1 MPRII
6 VTSRYLKSGNKK
18 NVSNYV
24 KYIATR
30 SGAVTKDI
38 PNENK
43 QVTDKQKELI
53 ETMLKDFPDSQT
65 MYEYD
70 DYVSNPNLSSAS
82 AFITE
87 VLERYSD
94 RMDSMQ
100 NYISYLANRPGAV
113 KHGKHALFSQEDK
126 EIELNKVAKEIA
138 EHEGNVWTHVV
149 SLRREDAEKM
159 GYTDLNSWREL
170 ILRNIPVIAKQ
181 SKIDMKNLKWYAAF
195 HDKKTNPHVHIVVYS
210 TDIKEGFLTKAGIE
224 KIRSAFANDIYHDE
238 LYSLYGQQNTLRNE
252 LKKESEELMSSL
264 SFISKDDFELSP
276 EMIQLVTKLSVQ
288 LKEHKGKKY
297 YAFLKPEV
305 KQTVDEIFSQLADNE
320 NIKKM
325 YELWCKLE
333 QKKHDTYSSAKISFP
348 PLIDNVQFKSVKNMI
363 IKTVL
368 EMELP
373 ATETKIVREGVE
385 SIDESENEQTD
396 DNEVVEKMILDS
408 SAEDEE
414 ADDNTDLQKQKE
426 REQAVVTGTVM
437 SLFLNLCNILRD
449 DYPQQQSK
457 LRPRVDKKLMR
468 MIRKKEIAM
477 GMKYD
482 DMDMKM

>member
-18 NVSNYV
+18 NISNYV

-30 SGAVTKDI
+30 PGSVTKDT
-38 PNENK
+38 PEQNTK
-43 QVTDKQKELI
+43 VTEKQKELI

-70 DYVSNPNLSSAS
+70 DYVANPNQSSAS
-82 AFITE
+82 AFISE

-138 EHEGNVWTHVV
+138 EHRGNVWTHVV

-159 GYTDLNSWREL
+159 GYTDLDSWRQL

-181 SKIDMKNLKWYAAF
+181 SKIDLKNLKWYAAF

-210 TDIKEGFLTKAGIE
+210 TDTKEGFLTKSGIE

-238 LYSLYGQQNTLRNE
+238 LYSLYGQQNTLRNK

-264 SFISKDDFELSP
+264 SVLSKDDFEMSQ
-276 EMIQLVTKLSVQ
+276 EMIQLVAKLSAQ

-297 YAFLKPEV
+297 YAFLKPQV
-305 KQTVDEIFSQLADNE
+305 KQTVYEIFSQLADNE
-320 NIKKM
+320 KVKKM
-325 YELWCKLE
+325 YELWCELE

-348 PLIDNVQFKSVKNMI
+348 PLTDNVQFKSVKNMI
-363 IKTVL
+363 IQTVL
-368 EMELP
+368 DMNLP
-373 ATETKIVREGVE
+373 EAEGAA
-385 SIDESENEQTD
+385 EQ
-396 DNEVVEKMILDS
+396 EQ
-408 SAEDEE
+408 ADEE
-414 ADDNTDLQKQKE
+414 ETVFSPADIPVSDNSSDDKAKQTEQQPKE
-426 REQAVVTGTVM
+426 QEALTATVM
-437 SLFLNLCNILRD
+437 SLFMNLCSVIQN
-449 DYPQQQSK
+449 DYAQEQHKMRPKADRK
-457 LRPRVDKKLMR
+457 LLQV
-468 MIRKKEIAM
+468 IRKKKISL
-477 GMKYD
+477 GYKYD
-482 DMDMKM
+482 DITITPQ

>member
-30 SGAVTKDI
+30 PGSVTKDT
-38 PNENK
+38 PNEDK
-43 QVTDKQKELI
+43 QVTEKQKELI
-53 ETMLKDFPDSQT
+53 ETMLKDFPDSRT
-65 MYEYD
+65 IYEYD
-70 DYVSNPNLSSAS
+70 DYVSNPNQNSAS
-82 AFITE
+82 AFISE
-87 VLERYSD
+87 VIERYSD

-138 EHEGNVWTHVV
+138 EHKGNVWTHVV

-210 TDIKEGFLTKAGIE
+210 TDVKEGFLTKSGIE
-224 KIRSAFANDIYHDE
+224 KICSAFANDIYHDE
-238 LYSLYGQQNTLRNE
+238 LYSLYGQQNSLRNE

-264 SFISKDDFELSP
+264 SVLSKDDFEMSQ
-276 EMIQLVTKLSVQ
+276 EVIHLVSKLSAQ
-288 LKEHKGKKY
+288 LNEHRGKKY
-297 YAFLKPEV
+297 YAFLKPQV
-305 KQTVDEIFSQLADNE
+305 KQTVDEIFLRLADNE
-320 NIKKM
+320 KIKKM
-325 YELWCKLE
+325 YELWCELE

-348 PLIDNVQFKSVKNMI
+348 PLTDNVQFKSVKNMI

-368 EMELP
+368 DMNLP
-373 ATETKIVREGVE
+373 EAEGAAE
-385 SIDESENEQTD
+385 QEQTD
-396 DNEVVEKMILDS
+396 DEGTDYSPIDVTISDNPSDDKAKQSEQQAKEQ
-408 SAEDEE
+408 E
-414 ADDNTDLQKQKE
+414 ALT
-426 REQAVVTGTVM
+426 ATVM
-437 SLFLNLCNILRD
+437 SLFVNLCSIIRND
-449 DYPQQQSK
+449 CAQEQHKMKPK
-457 LRPRVDKKLMR
+457 VDKKLMQV
-468 MIRKKEIAM
+468 IRKKEISL
-477 GMKYD
+477 GYKYD
-482 DMDMKM
+482 DMEMNSHV

>member
-18 NVSNYV
+18 NISNYV

-30 SGAVTKDI
+30 PGSVTKDI

-43 QVTDKQKELI
+43 QVTEKQKELI

-70 DYVSNPNLSSAS
+70 DYVSNPNQNSAS
-82 AFITE
+82 AFISE
-87 VLERYSD
+87 VIERYSD

-138 EHEGNVWTHVV
+138 EHKRNVWTHVV

-159 GYTDLNSWREL
+159 GYTDLESWRQL

-210 TDIKEGFLTKAGIE
+210 TDVKEGFLTKSGIE

-264 SFISKDDFELSP
+264 SVLSKDDFEMSP
-276 EMIQLVTKLSVQ
+276 EVIQLVSKLSTQ
-288 LKEHKGKKY
+288 LNEHRGKKY
-297 YAFLKPEV
+297 YAFLKPQV

-320 NIKKM
+320 KVKKM
-325 YELWCKLE
+325 YELWCELE

-348 PLIDNVQFKSVKNMI
+348 PLTENAQFKSVKNMI

-368 EMELP
+368 DMNLP
-373 ATETKIVREGVE
+373 EAEGAAE
-385 SIDESENEQTD
+385 QEQTD
-396 DNEVVEKMILDS
+396 DEGTDYSPIDVTISDNPSDDKAKQSEQQAKEQ
-408 SAEDEE
+408 E
-414 ADDNTDLQKQKE
+414 ALTF
-426 REQAVVTGTVM
+426 TVM
-437 SLFLNLCNILRD
+437 SLFVNLCSIIRND
-449 DYPQQQSK
+449 CAQEKHKMKPK
-457 LRPRVDKKLMR
+457 VDKKLMR
-468 MIRKKEIAM
+468 VIRKKEISL
-477 GMKYD
+477 GYKYD
-482 DMDMKM
+482 DMTVDPQ

>member
-30 SGAVTKDI
+30 PGSVTKDI

-43 QVTDKQKELI
+43 QVTEKQKELI
-53 ETMLKDFPDSQT
+53 ETMLKDFPDSR
-65 MYEYD
+65 MIYEYD
-70 DYVSNPNLSSAS
+70 DYVANQNQSSAS
-82 AFITE
+82 AFISE

-138 EHEGNVWTHVV
+138 EHKGNVWTHVV

-159 GYTDLNSWREL
+159 GYTDLESWRQL

-210 TDIKEGFLTKAGIE
+210 TDIREGFLTKTGIE

-238 LYSLYGQQNTLRNE
+238 LYSLYGQQNTMRNK

-264 SFISKDDFELSP
+264 SFVSKDDFDVTAK
-276 EMIQLVTKLSVQ
+276 MVQLVTKLSSQ

-297 YAFLKPEV
+297 YAFLKPQV
-305 KQTVDEIFSQLADNE
+305 KQTVDEIFLQLADNE
-320 NIKKM
+320 KIKKM
-325 YELWCKLE
+325 YELWCELE
-333 QKKHDTYSSAKISFP
+333 QKKHDTYSSAKMTFP
-348 PLIDNVQFKSVKNMI
+348 PLTDNVQFKSVKNMI
-363 IKTVL
+363 IRTVL
-368 EMELP
+368 DMNLP
-373 ATETKIVREGVE
+373 EAEGAAE
-385 SIDESENEQTD
+385 QEQTD
-396 DNEVVEKMILDS
+396 D
-408 SAEDEE
+408 EE
-414 ADDNTDLQKQKE
+414 TDYSPIDVIISDNPSDDKAKQSEQQAKE
-426 REQAVVTGTVM
+426 QEALTFAVM
-437 SLFLNLCNILRD
+437 SLFVNLCSIIRND
-449 DYPQQQSK
+449 CAQEQHKMKPK
-457 LRPRVDKKLMR
+457 VDKKLMR
-468 MIRKKEIAM
+468 VIRKKEISL
-477 GMKYD
+477 GYKYD
-482 DMDMKM
+482 DMTVTPQLI

>member
-30 SGAVTKDI
+30 PGSVTKDI

-43 QVTDKQKELI
+43 QVTEKQKELI

-70 DYVSNPNLSSAS
+70 DYVANPNQSTAS
-82 AFITE
+82 AFISE
-87 VLERYSD
+87 VIERYSD

-126 EIELNKVAKEIA
+126 EIELNKVAKEIT
-138 EHEGNVWTHVV
+138 EHKGNVWTHVV

-159 GYTDLNSWREL
+159 GYTNLESWRQL

-181 SKIDMKNLKWYAAF
+181 SKIDLKNLKWYAAF

-210 TDIKEGFLTKAGIE
+210 TNVREGFLTKAGIE

-238 LYSLYGQQNTLRNE
+238 LYSLYGQQNTIRNE
-252 LKKESEELMSSL
+252 LKKESEELMASL
-264 SFISKDDFELSP
+264 SVVSKDDFEMSP
-276 EMIQLVTKLSVQ
+276 EVIQLVSKLSAQ
-288 LKEHKGKKY
+288 LNEHKGKKY
-297 YAFLKPEV
+297 YAFLKPQV

-320 NIKKM
+320 KIKKM
-325 YELWCKLE
+325 YELWCELE
-333 QKKHDTYSSAKISFP
+333 QKKHDTYSSAKITFP
-348 PLIDNVQFKSVKNMI
+348 PLTDSVQFKSVKNMI

-368 EMELP
+368 DMNLP
-373 ATETKIVREGVE
+373 EAKGAAEQ
-385 SIDESENEQTD
+385 EQTD
-396 DNEVVEKMILDS
+396 DEGTDYSPIDVTISDNPSDDKAKQSEQQAKEQ
-408 SAEDEE
+408 E
-414 ADDNTDLQKQKE
+414 ALTF
-426 REQAVVTGTVM
+426 AVM
-437 SLFLNLCNILRD
+437 SLFVNLCSIIRN
-449 DYPQQQSK
+449 DYTQEQRRM
-457 LRPRVDKKLMR
+457 RPKADKKLLR
-468 MIRKKEIAM
+468 IIQRKEFALGTKNNI
-477 GMKYD
+477 
-482 DMDMKM
+482 KMS

>member
-18 NVSNYV
+18 NISNYV

-30 SGAVTKDI
+30 PGSVTKDI
-38 PNENK
+38 LNEDK
-43 QVTDKQKELI
+43 QVTEKQKELI

-70 DYVSNPNLSSAS
+70 DYVSNPNQNSAS
-82 AFITE
+82 AFISE

-94 RMDSMQ
+94 RVDSMQ

-138 EHEGNVWTHVV
+138 EHRGNVWTHVV

-159 GYTDLNSWREL
+159 GYTDLDSWRQL

-210 TDIKEGFLTKAGIE
+210 TDTKEGFLTKAGIE

-252 LKKESEELMSSL
+252 LKKESEELMASL
-264 SFISKDDFELSP
+264 SVVSKDDFEMSP
-276 EMIQLVTKLSVQ
+276 EVIQLVSKLSAQ
-288 LKEHKGKKY
+288 LNEHKGKKY
-297 YAFLKPEV
+297 YAFLRPEV
-305 KQTVDEIFSQLADNE
+305 KQTVDEIFSQLAENE
-320 NIKKM
+320 KIKKM
-325 YELWCKLE
+325 YELWCEVE
-333 QKKHDTYSSAKISFP
+333 QTKHDTYSSAKISFP
-348 PLIDNVQFKSVKNMI
+348 PLTDNAQFKSVKNMI
-363 IKTVL
+363 IRTIL
-368 EMELP
+368 DMHLP
-373 ATETKIVREGVE
+373 ETEEAAE
-385 SIDESENEQTD
+385 QEQTD
-396 DNEVVEKMILDS
+396 DEGTDYSPIDVTISDNPSDDKAKQSEQQAKEQ
-408 SAEDEE
+408 E
-414 ADDNTDLQKQKE
+414 ALTF
-426 REQAVVTGTVM
+426 AVM
-437 SLFLNLCNILRD
+437 SLFVNLCSIIRN
-449 DYPQQQSK
+449 DYAQEQRKIRQK
-457 LRPRVDKKLMR
+457 VDKKLLK
-468 MIRKKEIAM
+468 MIRKKQIST
-477 GMKYD
+477 GYKYN
-482 DMDMKM
+482 DMSM

>member
-18 NVSNYV
+18 NISNYV

-30 SGAVTKDI
+30 PGSVTKDI
-38 PNENK
+38 LNDDK
-43 QVTDKQKELI
+43 QVTEKQKELI

-70 DYVSNPNLSSAS
+70 DYVSNPNQNSAS
-82 AFITE
+82 AFISE
-87 VLERYSD
+87 VIERYSD

-138 EHEGNVWTHVV
+138 EHKGNVWTHVV

-159 GYTDLNSWREL
+159 GYTDLESWRQL

-210 TDIKEGFLTKAGIE
+210 TNVREGFLTKAGIE
-224 KIRSAFANDIYHDE
+224 KIRSAFTNDIYHDE

-264 SFISKDDFELSP
+264 SIISKDDFEMSP
-276 EMIQLVTKLSVQ
+276 EVIQLVSKLSAQ
-288 LKEHKGKKY
+288 LNEHKGKKY
-297 YAFLKPEV
+297 YAFLKPQV
-305 KQTVDEIFSQLADNE
+305 KQTVDEIFSELADNE
-320 NIKKM
+320 KIKKM
-325 YELWCKLE
+325 YELWCELE
-333 QKKHDTYSSAKISFP
+333 QKKHDTYSSAKMTFP
-348 PLIDNVQFKSVKNMI
+348 PLTDNVQFKSVKNMI
-363 IKTVL
+363 IRTVL
-368 EMELP
+368 DMNLP
-373 ATETKIVREGVE
+373 ETKE
-385 SIDESENEQTD
+385 ESEQKQTD
-396 DNEVVEKMILDS
+396 EEEMDYSTADVTVSNNSSDNKPQ
-408 SAEDEE
+408 EE
-414 ADDNTDLQKQKE
+414 QQPKE
-426 REQAVVTGTVM
+426 QETLTATVM
-437 SLFLNLCNILRD
+437 SLFMNLCSVIQN
-449 DYPQQQSK
+449 DYAQEQRK
-457 LRPRVDKKLMR
+457 MRTKVDKKLLKV
-468 MIRKKEIAM
+468 IRKKKISL
-477 GMKYD
+477 GYKYD
-482 DMDMKM
+482 DITITPQ

>member
-18 NVSNYV
+18 NISNYV

-30 SGAVTKDI
+30 PGSVTKDI
-38 PNENK
+38 LNEDK
-43 QVTDKQKELI
+43 QVTEKQKELI

-70 DYVSNPNLSSAS
+70 DYVSNPNQNSAS
-82 AFITE
+82 AFISE

-94 RMDSMQ
+94 RVDSMQ

-138 EHEGNVWTHVV
+138 EHKGNVWTHVV

-210 TDIKEGFLTKAGIE
+210 TNVREGFLTKTGIE

-238 LYSLYGQQNTLRNE
+238 LYSLYGQQNTLRNK
-252 LKKESEELMSSL
+252 LNKESEELMSSL
-264 SFISKDDFELSP
+264 SVLSKDDFEMSS
-276 EMIQLVTKLSVQ
+276 EMIQLVSKLSAQ
-288 LKEHKGKKY
+288 LNEHRGKKY
-297 YAFLKPEV
+297 YAFLKPQV
-305 KQTVDEIFSQLADNE
+305 KQTVDEIFLRLADNE
-320 NIKKM
+320 KIKKM
-325 YELWCKLE
+325 YELWCELE
-333 QKKHDTYSSAKISFP
+333 QKKHDTYSSAKITFP
-348 PLIDNVQFKSVKNMI
+348 PLTDNVQFKSVKNMI
-363 IKTVL
+363 IQTVL
-368 EMELP
+368 DMNLP
-373 ATETKIVREGVE
+373 EAKGAAEQ
-385 SIDESENEQTD
+385 EQTD
-396 DNEVVEKMILDS
+396 DEGTDYSPIDVTISDNPSDDKAKQSEQQAKEQ
-408 SAEDEE
+408 E
-414 ADDNTDLQKQKE
+414 ALTF
-426 REQAVVTGTVM
+426 AVM
-437 SLFLNLCNILRD
+437 SLFVNLCSMIRN
-449 DYPQQQSK
+449 DYAQEQHKMKPK
-457 LRPRVDKKLMR
+457 VDKKLMR
-468 MIRKKEIAM
+468 VIRKKEISL
-477 GMKYD
+477 GYKYD
-482 DMDMKM
+482 DMTVDPQ

>member
-1 MPRII
+1 MPKII

-18 NVSNYV
+18 NIRNYV

-30 SGAVTKDI
+30 PGSVTKDT
-38 PNENK
+38 PNEDK
-43 QVTDKQKELI
+43 QVTEKQKKLI
-53 ETMLKDFPDSQT
+53 ETMLKDFPDSRT
-65 MYEYD
+65 IYEYD
-70 DYVSNPNLSSAS
+70 DYVANPNQNSAS
-82 AFITE
+82 AFISE
-87 VLERYSD
+87 VIERYSD

-138 EHEGNVWTHVV
+138 EHKGNVWTHVV

-181 SKIDMKNLKWYAAF
+181 SKIDMRNLKWYAAF

-210 TDIKEGFLTKAGIE
+210 TDTKEGFLTKAGIE

-238 LYSLYGQQNTLRNE
+238 LYSLYGQQNTLRNK

-264 SFISKDDFELSP
+264 SVLSKDDFEMSS
-276 EMIQLVTKLSVQ
+276 EMIQLVTKLFTQ

-297 YAFLKPEV
+297 YAFLRPEV

-320 NIKKM
+320 KVKKM
-325 YELWCKLE
+325 YELWCELE
-333 QKKHDTYSSAKISFP
+333 QKKHDTYSSAKITFP
-348 PLIDNVQFKSVKNMI
+348 PLTDNVQFKSVKNMI

-368 EMELP
+368 DMNLP
-373 ATETKIVREGVE
+373 EAEGAAE
-385 SIDESENEQTD
+385 QEQTD
-396 DNEVVEKMILDS
+396 DEGTDYSPIDVTIS
-408 SAEDEE
+408 
-414 ADDNTDLQKQKE
+414 DNTSDDKAKQSEQQAKE
-426 REQAVVTGTVM
+426 QEALTFAVM
-437 SLFLNLCNILRD
+437 SIFVNLCSIIRNDCAQEQHKMRPKADRKLLR
-449 DYPQQQSK
+449 
-457 LRPRVDKKLMR
+457 V
-468 MIRKKEIAM
+468 IRKKEISL
-477 GMKYD
+477 GYKYD
-482 DMDMKM
+482 DMIFIHQR

>member
-30 SGAVTKDI
+30 PGSVTKDT
-38 PNENK
+38 PSENK
-43 QVTDKQKELI
+43 QVTEKQKELI
-53 ETMLKDFPDSQT
+53 ETMLKDFPDSKLI
-65 MYEYD
+65 YEYD
-70 DYVSNPNLSSAS
+70 DYVSNPNQASAS

-138 EHEGNVWTHVV
+138 EHRGNVWTHVV

-181 SKIDMKNLKWYAAF
+181 SKIDMRNLKWYAAF

-210 TDIKEGFLTKAGIE
+210 TDVKEGFLTKSGIE

-238 LYSLYGQQNTLRNE
+238 LYSLYGQQNTLRNK

-264 SFISKDDFELSP
+264 SVLSKDDFEMSS
-276 EMIQLVTKLSVQ
+276 EMIQLVSKLSAQ
-288 LKEHKGKKY
+288 LNEHKGKKY
-297 YAFLKPEV
+297 YDFLKPQV
-305 KQTVDEIFSQLADNE
+305 KQTVDEIFSQLAGNE
-320 NIKKM
+320 KIKKM
-325 YELWCKLE
+325 YELWCELE

-348 PLIDNVQFKSVKNMI
+348 PLTDNVQFKSVKNMI

-368 EMELP
+368 DMNLP
-373 ATETKIVREGVE
+373 EAEGAA
-385 SIDESENEQTD
+385 EQ
-396 DNEVVEKMILDS
+396 EQ
-408 SAEDEE
+408 ADEE
-414 ADDNTDLQKQKE
+414 ETVFSPADIPVSDNSSDDKAKQSEQQAKE
-426 REQAVVTGTVM
+426 QEALTFAVM
-437 SLFLNLCNILRD
+437 SLFVNLCSIIQN
-449 DYPQQQSK
+449 DYAQEK
-457 LRPRVDKKLMR
+457 RKMRPKADKKLMR
-468 MIRKKEIAM
+468 VIRKKEISS
-477 GMKYD
+477 GYKYD
-482 DMDMKM
+482 DMTVTPQLI

>member
-1 MPRII
+1 MPKII

-30 SGAVTKDI
+30 PGSVTKDT
-38 PNENK
+38 PSENK
-43 QVTDKQKELI
+43 QVTEKQKELI

-70 DYVSNPNLSSAS
+70 DYVANPNQSSAS

-113 KHGKHALFSQEDK
+113 KHSKHALFSQEDK

-159 GYTDLNSWREL
+159 GYTDLKSWREL

-210 TDIKEGFLTKAGIE
+210 TDTKEGFLTKAGIE

-264 SFISKDDFELSP
+264 SFISKDDFEMSP
-276 EMIQLVTKLSVQ
+276 ELIQLVIKLSAQ
-288 LKEHKGKKY
+288 LNEHKGKKY

-305 KQTVDEIFSQLADNE
+305 KQTVDEIFSQLAENE
-320 NIKKM
+320 KIKKM
-325 YELWCKLE
+325 YELWCEVE
-333 QKKHDTYSSAKISFP
+333 QTKHDTYSSAKISFP
-348 PLIDNVQFKSVKNMI
+348 PLTDNAQFKSVKNMI
-363 IKTVL
+363 IRTVL
-368 EMELP
+368 DMDLPELEEAAEQEQANQEGTDYSP
-373 ATETKIVREGVE
+373 ADIAI
-385 SIDESENEQTD
+385 SDNPSDDNSEQTVKQAK
-396 DNEVVEKMILDS
+396 EQ
-408 SAEDEE
+408 E
-414 ADDNTDLQKQKE
+414 ALT
-426 REQAVVTGTVM
+426 ATVM
-437 SLFLNLCNILRD
+437 SLFVNLCSIIRND
-449 DYPQQQSK
+449 CAQQQHKIKSK
-457 LRPRVDKKLMR
+457 ADKKLMR
-468 MIRKKEIAM
+468 VIRKKEIAM
-477 GMKYD
+477 RNKYD
-482 DMDMKM
+482 DMTFTPQ

>member
-18 NVSNYV
+18 NLSNYV

-30 SGAVTKDI
+30 PGSVTKDT
-38 PNENK
+38 PNEDK
-43 QVTDKQKELI
+43 QVTEKQKELI

-70 DYVSNPNLSSAS
+70 DYATNPNQSSAS

-138 EHEGNVWTHVV
+138 EHKGNVWTHVV

-210 TDIKEGFLTKAGIE
+210 TNVREGFLTKTGIE

-238 LYSLYGQQNTLRNE
+238 LYSLYGQQNTLRNK
-252 LKKESEELMSSL
+252 LNKESEELMSSL
-264 SFISKDDFELSP
+264 SVLSKDDFEMSS
-276 EMIQLVTKLSVQ
+276 EMIQLVSKLSAQ
-288 LKEHKGKKY
+288 LNEHMGKKY
-297 YAFLKPEV
+297 YAFLKPQV
-305 KQTVDEIFSQLADNE
+305 KQTVDEIFLQLADNE
-320 NIKKM
+320 MIKKM
-325 YELWCKLE
+325 YELWCELE
-333 QKKHDTYSSAKISFP
+333 QKKHDTYSSAKMTFP
-348 PLIDNVQFKSVKNMI
+348 PMTDNVQFKPVKNMI

-368 EMELP
+368 DMNLP
-373 ATETKIVREGVE
+373 ETEE
-385 SIDESENEQTD
+385 ESEQKQTD
-396 DNEVVEKMILDS
+396 EEEMDYSTADVTVSNNSSDNKPQ
-408 SAEDEE
+408 EE
-414 ADDNTDLQKQKE
+414 LQQKE
-426 REQAVVTGTVM
+426 QEALTATVM
-437 SLFLNLCNILRD
+437 SLFVNMCSIIKND
-449 DYPQQQSK
+449 CAQQQHK
-457 LRPRVDKKLMR
+457 MRTKVDKKLLKV
-468 MIRKKEIAM
+468 IRKKKISL
-477 GMKYD
+477 GYKYD
-482 DMDMKM
+482 DITITPQ

>member
-18 NVSNYV
+18 NLSNYV

-30 SGAVTKDI
+30 PGSVTKDT
-38 PNENK
+38 PNEDK
-43 QVTDKQKELI
+43 QVTEKQKELI

-70 DYVSNPNLSSAS
+70 DYVANPNQSSAS
-82 AFITE
+82 AFISE

-138 EHEGNVWTHVV
+138 EHQGNVWTHVV

-210 TDIKEGFLTKAGIE
+210 TDVKEGFLTKSGIE

-252 LKKESEELMSSL
+252 LKKESKELMSSL
-264 SFISKDDFELSP
+264 SVLSKDDFEMSP
-276 EMIQLVTKLSVQ
+276 EVIQLVSKLLAQ
-288 LKEHKGKKY
+288 LNEHKGKKY
-297 YAFLKPEV
+297 YAFLKPQV
-305 KQTVDEIFSQLADNE
+305 KQTVDEIFLRLADNE
-320 NIKKM
+320 KIKKM
-325 YELWCKLE
+325 YELWCELE
-333 QKKHDTYSSAKISFP
+333 QKKHDTYSSAKITFP
-348 PLIDNVQFKSVKNMI
+348 PLTDNVQFKSVKNMI
-363 IKTVL
+363 IQTVL
-368 EMELP
+368 DMNLP
-373 ATETKIVREGVE
+373 EAKGAAEQ
-385 SIDESENEQTD
+385 EQTD
-396 DNEVVEKMILDS
+396 DEGTDYSPIDVTISDNPSDDKAKQSEQQAKEQ
-408 SAEDEE
+408 E
-414 ADDNTDLQKQKE
+414 ALTF
-426 REQAVVTGTVM
+426 AVM
-437 SLFLNLCNILRD
+437 SLFVNLCSMIRN
-449 DYPQQQSK
+449 DYAQEQHKMKPK
-457 LRPRVDKKLMR
+457 VDKKLMR
-468 MIRKKEIAM
+468 VIRKKEISL
-477 GMKYD
+477 GYKYD
-482 DMDMKM
+482 DMTVDPQ

>member
-18 NVSNYV
+18 NLSNYV

-30 SGAVTKDI
+30 PGSVTKDT
-38 PNENK
+38 PNEDK
-43 QVTDKQKELI
+43 QVTEKQKELI

-70 DYVSNPNLSSAS
+70 DYATNPNQSSAS
-82 AFITE
+82 DFITE

-138 EHEGNVWTHVV
+138 EHKGNVWTHVV

-210 TDIKEGFLTKAGIE
+210 TNVREGFLTKTGIE

-238 LYSLYGQQNTLRNE
+238 LYSLYGQQNTLRNK
-252 LKKESEELMSSL
+252 LNKESEELMSSL
-264 SFISKDDFELSP
+264 SVLSKDDFEMSS
-276 EMIQLVTKLSVQ
+276 EMIQLVSKLSAQ
-288 LKEHKGKKY
+288 LNEHRGKKY
-297 YAFLKPEV
+297 YAFLKPQV

-320 NIKKM
+320 RVKKM
-325 YELWCKLE
+325 YELWCELE

-348 PLIDNVQFKSVKNMI
+348 PLTDNVQFKSVKNMI

-368 EMELP
+368 DMNLP
-373 ATETKIVREGVE
+373 ETETMITRGNGKTEE
-385 SIDESENEQTD
+385 ESESKPSDDAETAFSSADVSVSDNSTD
-396 DNEVVEKMILDS
+396 DK
-408 SAEDEE
+408 
-414 ADDNTDLQKQKE
+414 TKQTKQQAKE
-426 REQAVVTGTVM
+426 QETLTFAVI
-437 SLFLNLCNILRD
+437 SLFVNLCSIIRN
-449 DYPQQQSK
+449 DYAQEQRK
-457 LRPRVDKKLMR
+457 MRPKADKKLMR
-468 MIRKKEIAM
+468 VIRKKEIAT

-482 DMDMKM
+482 DTSM

>member
-18 NVSNYV
+18 NISNYV

-30 SGAVTKDI
+30 PGSVTKDI
-38 PNENK
+38 LNEDK

-53 ETMLKDFPDSQT
+53 ETMLKDFPDSR
-65 MYEYD
+65 MIYEYE
-70 DYVSNPNLSSAS
+70 DYVANPNQNSAS
-82 AFITE
+82 AFISE

-138 EHEGNVWTHVV
+138 EHKGNVWTHVV

-159 GYTDLNSWREL
+159 GYTDLNSWRKL

-210 TDIKEGFLTKAGIE
+210 TDTKEGFLTKSGIE

-238 LYSLYGQQNTLRNE
+238 LYSLYGQQNTIRNE
-252 LKKESEELMSSL
+252 LKKESEELMASL
-264 SFISKDDFELSP
+264 SVVSKDDFEMSS
-276 EMIQLVTKLSVQ
+276 EMIQLVSKLSSQ
-288 LKEHKGKKY
+288 LNEHRGKKY
-297 YAFLKPEV
+297 YAFLRPEV

-320 NIKKM
+320 KVKKM
-325 YELWCKLE
+325 YELWCELE
-333 QKKHDTYSSAKISFP
+333 QKKHDTYSSAKITFP
-348 PLIDNVQFKSVKNMI
+348 PLTDNVQFKSVKNMI
-363 IKTVL
+363 IQTVL
-368 EMELP
+368 DMNLP
-373 ATETKIVREGVE
+373 EAEGAAE
-385 SIDESENEQTD
+385 QEQTD
-396 DNEVVEKMILDS
+396 DEGTDYSPIDVTISDNPSDDKAKQSEQQAKEQ
-408 SAEDEE
+408 E
-414 ADDNTDLQKQKE
+414 ALTS
-426 REQAVVTGTVM
+426 TMM
-437 SLFLNLCNILRD
+437 SLFVNLCGIIRN
-449 DYPQQQSK
+449 DYSQEQLK
-457 LRPRVDKKLMR
+457 MRPKADKKLLKV
-468 MIRKKEIAM
+468 IRKKKISL
-477 GMKYD
+477 GYKYD
-482 DMDMKM
+482 DITITPQ

>member
-30 SGAVTKDI
+30 SGAVTKDT
-38 PNENK
+38 PSENK
-43 QVTDKQKELI
+43 QVTEKQKELI

-70 DYVSNPNLSSAS
+70 DYVSNPNQASAS

-138 EHEGNVWTHVV
+138 EHKGNVWTHVV

-159 GYTDLNSWREL
+159 GYTDLESWRQL

-181 SKIDMKNLKWYAAF
+181 SKIDMRNLKWYAAF

-210 TDIKEGFLTKAGIE
+210 IDIQEGFLTKAGIE

-264 SFISKDDFELSP
+264 SFISKDDFEMSS
-276 EMIQLVTKLSVQ
+276 EMIQLVTKLFTQ

-320 NIKKM
+320 KIKKM
-325 YELWCKLE
+325 YELWCELE

-348 PLIDNVQFKSVKNMI
+348 PLVDNVQFKSVKNMI
-363 IKTVL
+363 IRT
-368 EMELP
+368 
-373 ATETKIVREGVE
+373 
-385 SIDESENEQTD
+385 
-396 DNEVVEKMILDS
+396 ILDMHLPETEEA
-408 SAEDEE
+408 AEQERADEE
-414 ADDNTDLQKQKE
+414 ETVFSPADIPVSDNSSDDKAKQSEQQAKE
-426 REQAVVTGTVM
+426 QEALTATVM
-437 SLFLNLCNILRD
+437 SLFVNMCSIIRNDYAQEQRKMRPKADTKLLRVIHR
-449 DYPQQQSK
+449 K
-457 LRPRVDKKLMR
+457 EFALGTKKDS
-468 MIRKKEIAM
+468 IDI
-477 GMKYD
+477 
-482 DMDMKM
+482 KMS

>member
-18 NVSNYV
+18 NISNYV

-30 SGAVTKDI
+30 PGSVTKDT
-38 PNENK
+38 PNEDK
-43 QVTDKQKELI
+43 QVTEKQKELI
-53 ETMLKDFPDSQT
+53 ETMLKDFPDSRT
-65 MYEYD
+65 IYEYD
-70 DYVSNPNLSSAS
+70 DYVANPNQNSAS
-82 AFITE
+82 AFISE

-94 RMDSMQ
+94 RIDSMQ

-138 EHEGNVWTHVV
+138 EHKGNVWTHVV

-210 TDIKEGFLTKAGIE
+210 TNVREGFLTKTGIE

-238 LYSLYGQQNTLRNE
+238 LYSLYGQQNTLRNK

-264 SFISKDDFELSP
+264 SVLSKDDFEMSS
-276 EMIQLVTKLSVQ
+276 EMIQLVTKLFTK

-297 YAFLKPEV
+297 YAFLRPEV
-305 KQTVDEIFSQLADNE
+305 KQTVDEIFSQLSDNE
-320 NIKKM
+320 KVKKM
-325 YELWCKLE
+325 YELWCELE
-333 QKKHDTYSSAKISFP
+333 QKKHDTYSSAKITFP
-348 PLIDNVQFKSVKNMI
+348 PLTDNVQFKSVKNMI

-368 EMELP
+368 DMNLP
-373 ATETKIVREGVE
+373 EAEGAAE
-385 SIDESENEQTD
+385 QEQTD
-396 DNEVVEKMILDS
+396 DEGTDYSPIDVTISDNPSDDKAKQSEQQAKEQ
-408 SAEDEE
+408 E
-414 ADDNTDLQKQKE
+414 ALT
-426 REQAVVTGTVM
+426 ATVM
-437 SLFLNLCNILRD
+437 SLFVNLCSIIRND
-449 DYPQQQSK
+449 CAQEQHKMKPK
-457 LRPRVDKKLMR
+457 VDKKLMR
-468 MIRKKEIAM
+468 VIRKKEISL
-477 GMKYD
+477 GYKYD
-482 DMDMKM
+482 DMTVTPQLI

>member
-18 NVSNYV
+18 NLSNYV

-30 SGAVTKDI
+30 PGSVTKDT
-38 PNENK
+38 PNEDK
-43 QVTDKQKELI
+43 QVTEKQKELI
-53 ETMLKDFPDSQT
+53 ETMLKDFPDSRT
-65 MYEYD
+65 IYEYD
-70 DYVSNPNLSSAS
+70 DYVSNPNQNSAS
-82 AFITE
+82 AFISE
-87 VLERYSD
+87 VIERYSD

-138 EHEGNVWTHVV
+138 EHKGNVWTHVV

-159 GYTDLNSWREL
+159 GYTDLESWRQL

-210 TDIKEGFLTKAGIE
+210 TNVREGFLTKAGIE

-264 SFISKDDFELSP
+264 SFTPKDDFEMSP
-276 EMIQLVTKLSVQ
+276 EVIQLVSKLSAQ
-288 LKEHKGKKY
+288 LNEHRGKKY
-297 YAFLKPEV
+297 YAFLKPQV
-305 KQTVDEIFSQLADNE
+305 KQTVDDIFSQLADNE
-320 NIKKM
+320 KIKKM
-325 YELWCKLE
+325 YELWCELE

-348 PLIDNVQFKSVKNMI
+348 PLTDNVQFKSVKNMI
-363 IKTVL
+363 IQTVL
-368 EMELP
+368 DMNLP
-373 ATETKIVREGVE
+373 ETEE
-385 SIDESENEQTD
+385 ESEQKQTD
-396 DNEVVEKMILDS
+396 EEEMDYSPADVTVSNNSSDNEPQ
-408 SAEDEE
+408 EE
-414 ADDNTDLQKQKE
+414 LKQKE
-426 REQAVVTGTVM
+426 QEALAATVM
-437 SLFLNLCNILRD
+437 SLFVNMCSIIRND
-449 DYPQQQSK
+449 CAQQQRK
-457 LRPRVDKKLMR
+457 MRTKVDKKLLKV
-468 MIRKKEIAM
+468 IRKKKISL
-477 GMKYD
+477 GYKYD
-482 DMDMKM
+482 DITITPQ